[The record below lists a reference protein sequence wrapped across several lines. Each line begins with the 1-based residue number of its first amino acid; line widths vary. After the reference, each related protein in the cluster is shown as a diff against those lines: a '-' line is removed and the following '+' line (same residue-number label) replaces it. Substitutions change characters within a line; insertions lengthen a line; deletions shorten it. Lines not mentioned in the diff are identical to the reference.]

1 MRRHCEL
8 CVLQNAL
15 TLFNTEAVWTSAAVL
30 NCKFSP
36 EKRKYLTL
44 CTMLANEPDDIIAL
58 TDAALKGLSFGE
70 PLPPFSSPMEDA
82 SWWSER
88 ASLSERKAYLVAC
101 YSSLSKR
108 VQQDFIDFALEQ
120 SDQ

>member
-15 TLFNTEAVWTSAAVL
+15 NLFNTEAVWTSAAVL

-44 CTMLANEPDDIIAL
+44 CTMLANEADDIIEL
-58 TDAALKGLSFGE
+58 TDAALKGLSFGV

-82 SWWSER
+82 NWWSER

-108 VQQDFIDFALEQ
+108 FQQDFIDFAVER